1 MGDQSFVTVNGGVR
15 YAYERI
21 VGDQTLAPR
30 VDVSIRPFENGRT
43 VVKGGIGRFYDA
55 LPLNAA
61 DFDRQQSRRITDY
74 GALGN
79 ATGPR
84 STSTGSRPAGCRRRR
99 ARPGTSSSIMLT
111 ATARALGYRIPVD
124 PIS

>member
-1 MGDQSFVTVNGGVR
+1 MTVNGGVR

-21 VGDQTLAPR
+21 AGDQTLAPR

-61 DFDRQQSRRITDY
+61 DFGRQQSRHITEFD
-74 GALGN
+74 AQGN
-79 ATGPR
+79 ATE
-84 STSTGSRPAGCRRRR
+84 TSYLVNRVGVAIAEGFAGEHGVERR
-99 ARPGTSSSIMLT
+99 ARSDAHGHAARPRRLPHTRDRTS
-111 ATARALGYRIPVD
+111 
-124 PIS
+124 